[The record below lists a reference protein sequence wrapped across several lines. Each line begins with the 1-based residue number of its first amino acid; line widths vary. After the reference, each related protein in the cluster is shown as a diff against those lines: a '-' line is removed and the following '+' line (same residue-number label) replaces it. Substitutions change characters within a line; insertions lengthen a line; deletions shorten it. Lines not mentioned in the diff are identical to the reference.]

1 MTIFGAVDIGANS
14 VRLKIARLR
23 GRKLT
28 VLAEDR
34 EVVRL
39 GETVFRTGLLD
50 PQAMEKT
57 VKVLQRFHRTAQK
70 LGATHIRVVAT
81 SSLRDAKNSSAFID
95 WVKSATG
102 WTVEVIS
109 GLEEG
114 RLIHLGVISNTR
126 MSGRMLLIDL
136 GGGSCELTVSAD
148 RQIQDIVSL
157 PIGAVRLTREFL
169 RHDPPKKK
177 ELEQMRAFVGEELS
191 RVARRMSRAKV
202 QSTVATSGTAAALMD
217 LSVAQGSAKS
227 ATVPRTAV
235 VKLGAKLAKASLQQR
250 LSMPGIGPR
259 RAEIII
265 AGATVFSE
273 LMTELNL
280 MSFRYLPLGLRDGL
294 LAQMVADYDR
304 RTRVHKQVES
314 EREKSLSEVGQRYGI
329 DRRYAQRIRRLATQL
344 FTRLKPVHRLL
355 PEYLEWISAAAMLH
369 EIGSYINRAGRHR
382 HAYYLI
388 AHSELFGY
396 TVQQRAIVAAIARY
410 AGNSRPRPE
419 DGIIRQLPD
428 LERHSALR
436 AVALLRLAIALDKSR
451 SGMVRDFRL
460 SINPTA
466 VRLALVVKKGSGDLE
481 LWAVEKERDYFRAVL
496 GKDLEVKLV

>member
-1 MTIFGAVDIGANS
+1 VTTFGAVDIGANS

-39 GETVFRTGLLD
+39 GEAVFRTGLLD

-57 VKVLQRFHRTAQK
+57 VKVLRRFHRTAQK
-70 LGATHIRVVAT
+70 LGATRVRVVAT

-126 MSGRMLLIDL
+126 VKGRLLLIDL
-136 GGGSCELTVSAD
+136 GGGSCELTVSLD
-148 RQIQDIVSL
+148 RQIKDIVSL
-157 PIGAVRLTREFL
+157 PVGAVRLTKEFL
-169 RHDPPKKK
+169 RHDPPKKR
-177 ELEQMRAFVGEELS
+177 ELEQMRAFIAEELS
-191 RVARRMSRAKV
+191 RVVPRINRAKV
-202 QSTVATSGTAAALMD
+202 QLSIATSGTAAALME
-217 LSVAQGSAKS
+217 SSAAQRGDSS
-227 ATVPRTAV
+227 TSVPRVALL
-235 VKLGAKLAKASLQQR
+235 KLAAKLAKTPLQQR
-250 LSMPGIGPR
+250 LGMPGIGPR

-265 AGATVFSE
+265 AGATLFGE

-280 MSFRYLPLGLRDGL
+280 ASFRYLPLGLRDGL

-304 RTRVHKQVES
+304 HTRVRKQLDF
-314 EREKSLSEVGQRYGI
+314 ERENSLTEVGQRYGI
-329 DRRYAQRIRRLATQL
+329 DRRYAQRIRKIATQL
-344 FTRLKPVHRLL
+344 FNRLKPVHRL
-355 PEYLEWISAAAMLH
+355 PQEYLEWISAAAMLH

-388 AHSELFGY
+388 ANSEIFGY
-396 TVQQRAIVAAIARY
+396 TTQQRAIVAAIARY
-410 AGNSRPRPE
+410 AGQSRPRPQ
-419 DGIIRQLPD
+419 DRIIRILPD
-428 LERHSALR
+428 LDRHFSIR
-436 AVALLRLAIALDKSR
+436 AIALLRLALALDKSR
-451 SGMVRDFRL
+451 SGVVQELRVGTT
-460 SINPTA
+460 PAA
-466 VRLALVVKKGSGDLE
+466 VRLSLAAKRGTGDLE
-481 LWAVEKERDYFRAVL
+481 LWAVDKERDYFRAVF
-496 GKDLEVKLV
+496 GKDLVAVLA

>member
-39 GETVFRTGLLD
+39 GEAVFRSGLLD

-57 VKVLQRFHRTAQK
+57 VKVLRRFHRTAQK
-70 LGATHIRVVAT
+70 LGATHVRVVAT

-114 RLIHLGVISNTR
+114 RLIHLGVVSNTR
-126 MSGRMLLIDL
+126 VGGRLLLIDL
-136 GGGSCELTVSAD
+136 GGGSCELTVSSE
-148 RQIQDIVSL
+148 RQIEDIVSL

-177 ELEQMRAFVGEELS
+177 ELEQMRAFITEELS
-191 RVARRMSRAKV
+191 RVARRMSRAHV
-202 QSTVATSGTAAALMD
+202 QHSIATSGTAAALMD
-217 LSVAQGSAKS
+217 LFAAQGSHNPS
-227 ATVPRTAV
+227 TVPRAAV
-235 VKLGAKLAKASLQQR
+235 EKLSTKLSRASLQQR
-250 LSMPGIGPR
+250 LAMPGIGPR

-265 AGATVFSE
+265 AGAMVFSE
-273 LMTELNL
+273 LMNELNL
-280 MSFRYLPLGLRDGL
+280 ASFRYLPLGLRDGL

-304 RTRVHKQVES
+304 RTRVRKQVES
-314 EREKSLSEVGQRYGI
+314 EREKSLSELGRRYNI
-329 DRRYAQRIRRLATQL
+329 DRRYAQKIRELATQL
-344 FTRLKPVHRLL
+344 FNRLRSVHRLP
-355 PEYLEWISAAAMLH
+355 PEYLEWISAAVMLH

-396 TVQQRAIVAAIARY
+396 TVQQREIVAAIARY
-410 AGNSRPRPE
+410 TGNSRPTPQ
-419 DGIIRQLPD
+419 DGIIRKLPD
-428 LERHSALR
+428 LDRHFALG

-451 SGMVRDFRL
+451 SGTVRDLRVSIAPGEVRL
-460 SINPTA
+460 SLNM
-466 VRLALVVKKGSGDLE
+466 RKGTGDLE
-481 LWAVEKERDYFRAVL
+481 VWAVDKERPYFRAVF
-496 GKDLEVKLV
+496 GRDLEVKLV